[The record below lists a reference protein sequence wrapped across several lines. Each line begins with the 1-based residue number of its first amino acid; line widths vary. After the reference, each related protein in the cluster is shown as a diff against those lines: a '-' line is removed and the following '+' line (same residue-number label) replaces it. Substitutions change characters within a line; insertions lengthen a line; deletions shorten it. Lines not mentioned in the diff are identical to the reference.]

1 MDSIETI
8 FVILV
13 AIVAMSVPV
22 AVLILSIVAYVRT
35 GRIKHLESRI
45 QELERRLA
53 PRDIAAPPPQPSLDD
68 GIVEAEAVAEEPTI
82 QPPPQP
88 TAPIAE
94 RPPIQWEL
102 LIGQK
107 AFGWVAVVLSI
118 FTAAF
123 FLKYAYENN
132 WIGPV
137 GRVAIG
143 VLAGTA
149 LLLAGHRYYRQ
160 GAAIF
165 SQMLAACGV
174 VVLYLSAYSSFGFYS
189 LLPAEQ
195 AGIFLALIV
204 VLSMA
209 CAILYDS
216 LAIALMAVLGGL
228 ATPLLLP
235 NEHDLYLAFFVYLV
249 ALNLGVLFVTLA
261 RRWKFIS
268 AVAFLGTHF
277 LFWSWYVGNYHPEKW
292 TWALTFQ
299 AVIFGIYLIQN
310 FAGHF
315 SQRAENRRENIVL
328 TLLNAAFWFGAF
340 YVLMADDY
348 REWMGAAAVAM
359 AAVYVTAGRL
369 LLAFRPGVIPE
380 LVTALAIS
388 VGFVAL
394 AIPLQADSQWIALGW
409 AATAA
414 AMWWFHLRIESRV
427 LGVQAA
433 VIAVSSAMRV
443 VFIDLPSYPSE
454 LLLPITNRIAL
465 PSIGVVVCLAAA
477 CWVTRAYC
485 HRLNSATKHLVSAV
499 GLGTIVLLWVILTVD
514 LSNFFFAVARTASEP
529 DSWRRI
535 GFMSVS
541 ILWTVYA
548 SILLAFGFRFHRATL
563 RWTGIAFFALTIG
576 KVLLLDMS
584 GLSEIYRILAFFILA
599 VFLGV
604 AARVYQRLK
613 PTAIAEQREEVTT
626 NHE

>member
-1 MDSIETI
+1 MGSIETI
-8 FVILV
+8 FYLLV
-13 AIVAMSVPV
+13 AFIALCVPV
-22 AVLILSIVAYVRT
+22 AVLILSIVAFVRT
-35 GRIKHLESRI
+35 GRIKILESRI
-45 QELERRLA
+45 QELERRLQS
-53 PRDIAAPPPQPSLDD
+53 RDLAAPAQPSLDEEVID
-68 GIVEAEAVAEEPTI
+68 AEAVADESAIHASAQQSVST
-82 QPPPQP
+82 
-88 TAPIAE
+88 AE

-149 LLLAGHRYYRQ
+149 LMVVGHRYYRQ

-195 AGIFLALIV
+195 AGVFLALIV

-235 NEHDLYLAFFVYLV
+235 NEHDLYVAFFVYLV

-261 RRWKFIS
+261 RRWKLIS
-268 AVAFLGTHF
+268 AIAFLGTHG
-277 LFWSWYVGNYHPEKW
+277 LFWSWYAGNYHPEKW
-292 TWALTFQ
+292 KWALTFQ
-299 AVIFGIYLIQN
+299 AVIFGMYLIQN

-315 SQRAENRRENIVL
+315 SQRADNRRENIVL
-328 TLLNAAFWFGAF
+328 TLLNAACWFGAF
-340 YVLMADDY
+340 YVLMEDDY

-380 LVTALAIS
+380 LVSAIAIS

-394 AIPLQADSQWIALGW
+394 AIPLQADSSWIALGW
-409 AATAA
+409 AATAT

-433 VIAVSSAMRV
+433 ALAVTSAVRV
-443 VFIDLPSYPSE
+443 AFVDLPSYPSE
-454 LLLPITNRIAL
+454 LFLPIVNKIAL
-465 PSIGVVVCLAAA
+465 PSIGVVVCIAAA
-477 CWVTRAYC
+477 YFVTRAYRN
-485 HRLNSATKHLVSAV
+485 RLSSATRNLIAAA
-499 GLGTIVLLWVILTVD
+499 GLGAIVLLWVILTVD
-514 LSNFFFAVARTASEP
+514 LSNFFSTVARTASEP
-529 DSWRRI
+529 NSWRRI

-548 SILLAFGFRFHRATL
+548 SILLAFGFRLGRATL
-563 RWTGIAFFALTIG
+563 RWTGIAFFVLTIG

-613 PTAIAEQREEVTT
+613 PSATAEQSEEVAAS
-626 NHE
+626 HE

>member
-1 MDSIETI
+1 MGSLETI
-8 FVILV
+8 FILLIAAV
-13 AIVAMSVPV
+13 ALCVPV
-22 AVLILSIVAYVRT
+22 AVLILSIVALVRT
-35 GRIKHLESRI
+35 SRIKGLESRI
-45 QELERRLA
+45 QELERRFATTELPTA
-53 PRDIAAPPPQPSLDD
+53 VGPTVDD
-68 GIVEAEAVAEEPTI
+68 DFVVAEEVIEAQTA
-82 QPPPQP
+82 QPPVQQSIPQEP
-88 TAPIAE
+88 
-94 RPPIQWEL
+94 RPAIQWEL

-143 VLAGTA
+143 VLAGTC
-149 LLLAGHRYYRQ
+149 LMLAGHRYHRR
-160 GAAIF
+160 GAAIS

-195 AGIFLALIV
+195 AGFFLAIIV
-204 VLSMA
+204 VLSMV

-216 LAIALMAVLGGL
+216 GAIALMAVLGGL

-235 NEHDLYLAFFVYLV
+235 NEHDLYIALFVYLA
-249 ALNLGVLFVTLA
+249 ALNLGVLVVTLV
-261 RRWKFIS
+261 RRWPLIS
-268 AVAFLGTHF
+268 SVAFLGTHG
-277 LFWSWYVGNYHPEKW
+277 LFWSWYEGNYHPEKW
-292 TWALTFQ
+292 AWALSFQ
-299 AVIFGIYLIQN
+299 AVIFGLYLIQN
-310 FAGHF
+310 FAGHLKRTD
-315 SQRAENRRENIVL
+315 SNRRENIVL

-348 REWMGAAAVAM
+348 REWMGTAAVTM
-359 AAVYVTAGRL
+359 AAVYVMAGRL

-380 LVTALAIS
+380 LVTALAVS
-388 VGFVAL
+388 VGFVVL
-394 AIPLQADSQWIALGW
+394 AIPLQADSRWIAIGW
-409 AATAA
+409 AATGA

-427 LGVQAA
+427 LGIQAA
-433 VIAVSSAMRV
+433 VITAASVVRV
-443 VFIDLPSYPSE
+443 ICIDLPSYPNE
-454 LLLPITNRIAL
+454 LLLPIVNRVAL
-465 PSIGVVVCLAAA
+465 PSIGVVA
-477 CWVTRAYC
+477 CIATAYFASRVYRD
-485 HRLNSATKHLVSAV
+485 RLNTATRYLVAAT
-499 GLGTIVLLWVILTVD
+499 GLGAIVLLWLVLTVD
-514 LSNFFFAVARTASEP
+514 LSNFFFAVARMAAEP
-529 DSWRRI
+529 TSWRRI
-535 GFMSVS
+535 GMMSVS

-548 SILLAFGFRFHRATL
+548 SILLAVGFRLGRATL

-613 PTAIAEQREEVTT
+613 PATNAEQTEEAAN
-626 NHE
+626 NHA

>member
-1 MDSIETI
+1 MGSIEII
-8 FVILV
+8 FALLV
-13 AIVAMSVPV
+13 AALVLGVPV
-22 AVLILSIVAYVRT
+22 VALILSIVAMTRA
-35 GRIKHLESRI
+35 GRIKDLENRI
-45 QELERRLA
+45 QGLERHLA
-53 PRDIAAPPPQPSLDD
+53 SFDVAEAQQPFLDE
-68 GIVEAEAVAEEPTI
+68 GIVEAEEVTDEPTV
-82 QPPPQP
+82 QAPPQQFIP
-88 TAPIAE
+88 AAS

-149 LLLAGHRYYRQ
+149 LMVVGHRYHRR

-174 VVLYLSAYSSFGFYS
+174 VVLYLSTYSSFGFHS

-195 AGIFLALIV
+195 AGVFLALIV
-204 VLSMA
+204 VLSMV

-216 LAIALMAVLGGL
+216 AAIALMAVSGGL
-228 ATPLLLP
+228 ATPQLLQT
-235 NEHDLYLAFFVYLV
+235 EHDLYVALFVYLV
-249 ALNLGVLFVTLA
+249 ALNLGVLLVTLA
-261 RRWKFIS
+261 RRWQFIS
-268 AVAFLGTHF
+268 AVAFLGTHG
-277 LFWSWYVGNYHPEKW
+277 LFWFWYEGNYHPEKW
-292 TWALTFQ
+292 KWALAFQ
-299 AVIFGIYLIQN
+299 AVIFAMYLLQN
-310 FAGHF
+310 FVGQF
-315 SQRAENRRENIVL
+315 SRRVENRRENIVL
-328 TLLNAAFWFGAF
+328 TLLNAVFWFGAF

-359 AAVYVTAGRL
+359 AAIYVAAGRL
-369 LLAFRPGVIPE
+369 LLIFRPGVIPE

-388 VGFVAL
+388 VGFVVL

-414 AMWWFHLRIESRV
+414 TMWWFHLRIESRV
-427 LGVQAA
+427 LGAQAA
-433 VIAVSSAMRV
+433 ALAATSVARV

-454 LLLPITNRIAL
+454 LLLPIANRIAL
-465 PSIGVVVCLAAA
+465 PSIGVVA
-477 CWVTRAYC
+477 CIAVAYFATRAYRN
-485 HRLNSATKHLVSAV
+485 RLHAASRQLMAVV
-499 GLGTIVLLWVILTVD
+499 GLGAIVLLWIILTVD
-514 LSNFFFAVARTASEP
+514 LSNFFSAIARAASEP
-529 DSWRRI
+529 NSWRRI

-548 SILLAFGFRFHRATL
+548 SVLLAFGFRLDRATL

-613 PTAIAEQREEVTT
+613 PTAVAEQSEEVTN